1 MSEMVAET
9 TSETAAT
16 DATTY
21 RKSSRRSAN
30 RNSTIFTVVLLVF
43 GALIIALPFFW
54 MITTSLKKAGDVY
67 LYPPEWIPS
76 PPQWSN
82 YREVFDVVPMGRIVL
97 NTTIIVAGV
106 LLGTLFSCSFA
117 AYGFARLRAPGRNFI
132 FLIVLATM
140 MLPATVTL
148 VPTYIFFN
156 KIGWIDSFKPL
167 ILPAWFGSPFFIFL
181 LRQFYLGLP
190 RELEESARLDG
201 ASNYRI
207 WWSIMLPLSKPALA
221 TVAVFT
227 FIGTYNDFFGP
238 LIYLSSESKRTIAVS
253 LAYFNGS
260 PRAGPQMHLVMAM
273 TLLAIVPSVLVFIF
287 AQRVF
292 VRGIVTGAV
301 KG

>member
-1 MSEMVAET
+1 MSELTVET
-9 TSETAAT
+9 ASETPT
-16 DATTY
+16 S
-21 RKSSRRSAN
+21 RNRSRRSAN
-30 RNSTIFTVVLLVF
+30 RNSTIITVILLVL
-43 GALIIALPFFW
+43 GSLLIALPFFW
-54 MITTSLKKAGDVY
+54 MITTSLKKSGDVY
-67 LYPPEWIPS
+67 LYPPQWIPN

-82 YREVFDVVPMGRIVL
+82 YRDVFDVVPMGRIVL
-97 NTTIIVAGV
+97 NTTIIVVGV
-106 LLGTLFSCSFA
+106 LIGTLFSCSFA

-207 WWSIMLPLSKPALA
+207 WWDVMLPLSKPALA

-238 LIYLSSESKRTIAVS
+238 LIYLSSESKRTMAVA

>member
-1 MSEMVAET
+1 MSELTNET
-9 TSETAAT
+9 TARAPSP
-16 DATTY
+16 
-21 RKSSRRSAN
+21 RSRSRRSAN
-30 RNSTIFTVVLLVF
+30 RNSTIFTFFLLTF

-54 MITTSLKKAGDVY
+54 MITTSLKESGDVY
-67 LYPPEWIPS
+67 LYPPEWIPN

-82 YREVFDVVPMGRIVL
+82 YREVLDVVPMGRIAL
-97 NTTIIVAGV
+97 NTLIIVGGV
-106 LLGTLFSCSFA
+106 MIGTLFSCSFA
-117 AYGFARLRAPGRNFI
+117 AYGFARLRGPGRNFI

-140 MLPATVTL
+140 MLPTTVTL

-167 ILPAWFGSPFFIFL
+167 ILPAYFGSPFFIFL

-207 WWSIMLPLSKPALA
+207 WWDIMLPLSKPALA

-273 TLLAIVPSVLVFIF
+273 TLLAIIPSVVIFLF